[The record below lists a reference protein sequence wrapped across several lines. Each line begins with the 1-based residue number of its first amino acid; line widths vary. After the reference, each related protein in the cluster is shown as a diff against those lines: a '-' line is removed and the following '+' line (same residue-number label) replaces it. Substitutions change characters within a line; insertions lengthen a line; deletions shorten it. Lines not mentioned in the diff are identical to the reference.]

1 MAEYDLFDLTGL
13 SFDPPEKSAK
23 KVKVIIDKKI
33 KELGTSLGSSTQQLE
48 RDEKTAQLEFL
59 KSVSEKILSP
69 DGKKLIES
77 AYQLLATQ
85 RVDSEMKRL
94 KSTAFLMSQTGS
106 LLISDGTIKFHRRE
120 RKLSEEHVK
129 EVFTSLGF
137 SIVNIDPLSSFP
149 KFPTNA
155 ERTYSEI
162 IALRKTKDPNPNGA
176 DTSLVKDL
184 YSFAAYLNAEP
195 ENAALYRTKA
205 TAELAELFDSH
216 AKKFS
221 MRNDNLGKLCASLS
235 TAAKKYIFSSEEN
248 RQAYE
253 DFLKYKSAALADLFE
268 SMHGAA
274 RADLLDPRFAEPC
287 IKRISDVFGSY
298 EVALSI
304 YNKEAGLKDDPY
316 LPLKPVYRIKCDFCG
331 QVSEFTSEAEA
342 QKANQCKNCKKELF
356 KKCSKCG
363 RLTPVSK
370 DKCPH
375 CGFLFAGAVL
385 FEKYYRA
392 AEDAVRRSDFESARK
407 HLYDAQSADPSE
419 SRRIDHLTAKIEA
432 EEKKYAQ
439 PINKLREL
447 IAGKKFSAAEK
458 VLYETIRQY
467 PGLNVSLYEAQI
479 QNTISQANSRFEASK
494 RLPAGRQAD
503 ECVALLRE
511 CADHPAALDFL
522 RTHPPFPCKAFTVTG
537 DTRNGGIVVSWA
549 NSNESGV
556 TYRLEKAVGNANGRI
571 GGEILQNQTTAT
583 SYKDLAVKPGLT
595 YTYTIYAVRFGVS
608 STPVSKIVTL
618 YADVKNFHV
627 VQNRNCIRLTWDA
640 PENSVGATITKITT
654 GKAAVLSQ
662 AAYGSLE
669 DRNIQFGVA
678 YTYRIQANYPDSV
691 CSPGIES
698 VITPLLIIDSFKIKV
713 APVKNNVFKVS
724 WDIRQPGVD
733 LRILAD
739 NKLVLECK
747 SDPGYAQIQLPME
760 TFSAVGVMAYSGGT
774 WVSSGNTVE
783 VNTYTSCSIDKKT
796 TELREENIA
805 TPQGAWCN
813 LEIKIRMSGPIPS
826 NVQGFYYAVRTA
838 SDASRWAAI
847 SDIGMAPD
855 IHRISI
861 KNYNGKNEIVYTET
875 VKNETSFY
883 ISVFTIYAV
892 GEKEI
897 VSEPKTLRI
906 DRPIF
911 ADLFWKVTKGFLGGM
926 KLALEISGNRPLDH
940 IPDLVLCVCYEN
952 EFITSPDDSRAIV
965 IKQIPSVDLETPRR
979 QVSQSYDI
987 ECGYSG
993 KDIKRLKFFLFETA
1007 PVRSEKFT
1015 LRWQQGFMGK
1025 V

>member
-1 MAEYDLFDLTGL
+1 MAEIDLFDLTGL

-23 KVKVIIDKKI
+23 KVKGAIDKKI
-33 KELGTSLGSSTQQLE
+33 KELGTSLGSATQQIE

-59 KSVSEKILSP
+59 KSISEKILSP
-69 DGKKLIES
+69 DGKKLNES
-77 AYQLLATQ
+77 EYQLLASQ
-85 RVDSEMKRL
+85 RVSSEMKRL
-94 KSTAFLMSQTGS
+94 KSTAFLMSQAGS

-155 ERTYSEI
+155 ERTFSEL
-162 IALRKTKDPNPNGA
+162 IALSRTKDPNPDGP

-195 ENAALYRTKA
+195 ENAALYRAKT

-216 AKKFS
+216 AKRFS

-235 TAAKKYIFSSEEN
+235 TAAKKYVFNSEEN

-253 DFLKYKSAALADLFE
+253 DFLKYKSPSLAALFE

-274 RADLLDPRFAEPC
+274 KADLLDARFAEPC

-316 LPLKPVYRIKCDFCG
+316 LPLKPVYHIKCNFCG

-342 QKANQCKNCKKELF
+342 QQVNQCTNCKKELF

-363 RLTPVSK
+363 KLTPVAK

-375 CGFLFAGAVL
+375 CGFVFAGAVL

-392 AEDAVRRSDFESARK
+392 AENAFRKSDFESARK

-419 SRRIDHLTAKIEA
+419 KRRIDQLTARIEA

-439 PINKLREL
+439 PVNKLREL
-447 IAGKKFSAAEK
+447 IAGKRFSAAEK
-458 VLYETIRQY
+458 ALYETIRQY
-467 PGLNVSLYEAQI
+467 PELNISDYEKQIKSVVSQ
-479 QNTISQANSRFEASK
+479 TNSRFEASK
-494 RLPAGRQAD
+494 RLPADRQAD
-503 ECVALLRE
+503 ECVAILRE
-511 CADHPAALDFL
+511 CVDHQAALDFL
-522 RTHPPFPCKAFTVTG
+522 RTHPPLPCKALTVTA
-537 DTRNGGIVVSWA
+537 DTRNGGIALSWA

-556 TYRLEKAVGNANGRI
+556 TYRLEKSVGNANNRS
-571 GGEILQNQTTAT
+571 GGEILQDQTTAT
-583 SYKDLAVKPGLT
+583 SYKDSAVKPGSA

-608 STPVSKIVTL
+608 SKPVSRTVTL
-618 YADVKNFHV
+618 HTDVGNFHV
-627 VQNRNCIRLTWDA
+627 VQNRDCVRLTWDA
-640 PENSVGATITKITT
+640 PENSVGATITKITA
-654 GKAAVLSQ
+654 GKAVVLSQ

-669 DRNIQFGVA
+669 DKNIQYGVA

-691 CSPGIES
+691 RSPGIES
-698 VITPLLIIDSFKIKV
+698 VITPLLIIDSFKIK
-713 APVKNNVFKVS
+713 AAQVKNNVFKIS
-724 WDIRQPGVD
+724 WDIKQPGVD
-733 LRILAD
+733 LRILA
-739 NKLVLECK
+739 NKKVILECK
-747 SDPGYAQIQLPME
+747 SDSGGTQIQLPME
-760 TFSAVGVMAYSGGT
+760 TFNTVSVMAYSGGT
-774 WVSSGNTVE
+774 WVGSDNTVE
-783 VNTYTSCSIDKKT
+783 VNTYTSCGIDKNR
-796 TELREENIA
+796 TELREENIS
-805 TPQGAWCN
+805 TPQGVWCN

-826 NVQGFYYAVRTA
+826 NVQGFYYTVRTA
-838 SDASRWAAI
+838 SDASRWAVI
-847 SDIGMAPD
+847 SDIGRATD

-861 KNYNGKNEIVYTET
+861 KNYSSRDEIVYTET
-875 VKNETSFY
+875 IKNETSFY
-883 ISVFTIYAV
+883 ISVFTIYAA
-892 GEKEI
+892 GDKEI

-911 ADLFWKVTKGFLGGM
+911 ADLFWKVTKSFFGGM
-926 KLALEISGNRPLDH
+926 KLAVEVSGNRPLDR
-940 IPDLVLCVCYEN
+940 IPDLVLCACSEN
-952 EFITSPDDSRAIV
+952 EFIDSHTDSRAIV
-965 IKQIPSVDLETPRR
+965 LKQIPSVDLETP
-979 QVSQSYDI
+979 QKQFSQTYDV
-987 ECGYSG
+987 ECSYSG

-1007 PVRSEKFT
+1007 PVKSEKFT